1 MPYSLTE
8 MEVVSARLLIEGV
21 LLPSVGVIGLVGRST
36 STITTTELIQIFMN
50 AQYTVLKGYTVAN
63 CTYVQY
69 CIC

>member
-36 STITTTELIQIFMN
+36 STITIKSELI
-50 AQYTVLKGYTVAN
+50 
-63 CTYVQY
+63 
-69 CIC
+69 

>member
-36 STITTTELIQIFMN
+36 SNITIQSEPI
-50 AQYTVLKGYTVAN
+50 
-63 CTYVQY
+63 
-69 CIC
+69 